1 LTLSPSYI
9 EIILNDYVI
18 SVSASLGVTFYPQK
32 EPIDAEQLFRQ
43 ADQAMYEAKQAGKNC
58 YQFFDMEQDRSV
70 RGHHETL
77 KRIHQG
83 LIENEFVL
91 YYQPKINMLTG
102 EMVGVEAL
110 IRWQHPERGVLAPA
124 EFLPFLEQNP
134 LAIVVDKWV
143 IETSITQFNIWK
155 QSGNLI
161 PVSIN
166 VGALYLEQDNFIN
179 HLEVILKANPEIGKN
194 EIQLEIL
201 ESSALNDISQIS
213 KVIEKCNQLGISF
226 ALDDFGTGYS
236 SLNYLKR
243 LAATTLKIDQ
253 SFVKDML
260 IAPDDLEIIKAIIG
274 LAQAFNRDI
283 VAEGVETNE
292 HAEKLIQMGCE
303 IGQGYV
309 FAKPMPADK
318 LLNWKASWKPLY
330 NSGI

>member
-1 LTLSPSYI
+1 
-9 EIILNDYVI
+9 
-18 SVSASLGVTFYPQK
+18 
-32 EPIDAEQLFRQ
+32 
-43 ADQAMYEAKQAGKNC
+43 
-58 YQFFDMEQDRSV
+58 
-70 RGHHETL
+70 
-77 KRIHQG
+77 
-83 LIENEFVL
+83 
-91 YYQPKINMLTG
+91 
-102 EMVGVEAL
+102 
-110 IRWQHPERGVLAPA
+110 
-124 EFLPFLEQNP
+124 
-134 LAIVVDKWV
+134 
-143 IETSITQFNIWK
+143 
-155 QSGNLI
+155 
-161 PVSIN
+161 
-166 VGALYLEQDNFIN
+166 LYLEQDNIIK